1 MLGILSSFG
10 KAMARTAAQQ
20 GPSMTARIAILLD
33 HSGLHDSRV
42 ARQAG
47 TLKAAGYD
55 VTVFCLNPDETATDV
70 MHDGVLYVQCFLNAE
85 NTVPVL
91 SGLARRFR
99 PRPLH
104 TIDAPSGPTVQ
115 SNAEVGSAKRT
126 LGALFSFSNALK
138 AVSPAVIAY
147 RPDIIHAH
155 DLNMLPAGVALC
167 KQMNCKLVYDSHEY
181 ERSRNSNPGAGEHR
195 VRMYNERRAI
205 ARADCVIT
213 VSDSIA
219 DALARTY
226 NLDRPSVI
234 LNTPQ
239 PYKIPKSETV
249 TRKTYDLPA
258 GVKVGIYI
266 GTMSRG
272 RGIEEALQSLT
283 EISDLHIAIM
293 GPATASRRSQISD
306 YACALGVSERCH
318 ILPAAS
324 DADITS
330 IIKLCDFCWIP
341 IQKTCLSYDFA
352 LPNKLFQSYE
362 AGLPI
367 FSTPLFEISQF
378 IEYFGCG
385 AVAKGFDGSAQA
397 AALAQFLP
405 KLIEFKQSRRRAEDY
420 QHYRF
425 ETMSARFL
433 QLYSQVL
440 SEDFPL
446 QGSPFLPHY
455 KPSGSLK
462 TGRAN

>member
-1 MLGILSSFG
+1 
-10 KAMARTAAQQ
+10 
-20 GPSMTARIAILLD
+20 MTARIAILLD

-55 VTVFCLNPDETATDV
+55 VTVFCLNSDETATDV

-318 ILPAAS
+318 ILP
-324 DADITS
+324 
-330 IIKLCDFCWIP
+330 
-341 IQKTCLSYDFA
+341 
-352 LPNKLFQSYE
+352 
-362 AGLPI
+362 
-367 FSTPLFEISQF
+367 TPLFEISQF